1 MQDQTQPTDTR
12 YGVLLIEAEDR
23 DLGSALLYR
32 GKIVIEVNYDQHGSA
47 GAELI
52 RQSGER
58 LAEILETPLIKEVM
72 SDEGYKTFMGWS

>member
-1 MQDQTQPTDTR
+1 
-12 YGVLLIEAEDR
+12 
-23 DLGSALLYR
+23 LLYR